1 MAQTNLQLFEL
12 NQRTISQWYS
22 RRQKERERMVL
33 QQGLGLA
40 VAPSVTAQP
49 LPEAKPLHYQREGIQ
64 APFPFPTPPP
74 PGPTPDHP
82 ARRARPSAHSA
93 SPPGATTP
101 RTSRP
106 LPSPRTTYGLLF
118 TSSSA
123 KDNGLEEE
131 EDCGR
136 HRVGDGREEKAT

>member
-74 PGPTPDHP
+74 PPRSH
-82 ARRARPSAHSA
+82 ARPPSKE
-93 SPPGATTP
+93 SPPK
-101 RTSRP
+101 RP
-106 LPSPRTTYGLLF
+106 FSQPTWSNNPPHFPAPPKPKDNIRAALHLLQCQGQRLGGGRGLRTTQ
-118 TSSSA
+118 S
-123 KDNGLEEE
+123 
-131 EDCGR
+131 R
-136 HRVGDGREEKAT
+136 

>member
-1 MAQTNLQLFEL
+1 
-12 NQRTISQWYS
+12 
-22 RRQKERERMVL
+22 MVL

-106 LPSPRTTYGLLF
+106 LPSPRTTYGPLF

-131 EDCGR
+131 EDGGR
-136 HRVGDGREEKAT
+136 HRGRGGREEKAT